1 MVVSCLHLGALK
13 RAKVQAAF
21 ERAKV
26 QARLFANNS
35 VQLLEYRHRMPMYTD
50 PNSSKAEAPRKGPKP
65 PKPAPFEQWSVAGVG
80 DSSPAPHA
88 QVRSI

>member
-1 MVVSCLHLGALK
+1 MVVSCGAPPL
-13 RAKVQAAF
+13 RGPF

-65 PKPAPFEQWSVAGVG
+65 PKPAPFEQWSVAGAG
-80 DSSPAPHA
+80 DAPALASTARAGREHI
-88 QVRSI
+88 Q